1 MHCSKHLKK
10 NFIQPPIKIIQV
22 TIFFFFILLFCLTVV
37 SLFIT
42 LKLNSL
48 INSHLSHLPAHA
60 VAVSNSL
67 IVDRFCRPTPSP
79 ISQSVPLS
87 LSVTLT
93 SLSLS
98 ACRPTPSPIV
108 DPARRPTPSPIT
120 SLLARLV
127 RGMMFDFFFLLWV

>member
-1 MHCSKHLKK
+1 MHTMHCSKHLKK

-22 TIFFFFILLFCLTVV
+22 TIFFFFILLFYLTVV

-48 INSHLSHLPAHA
+48 INSHLSHLPAHS

-93 SLSLS
+93 FLSQLADPPQAPSSTQLADPPQALSPLSLS
-98 ACRPTPSPIV
+98 SPSPWNDV
-108 DPARRPTPSPIT
+108 
-120 SLLARLV
+120 
-127 RGMMFDFFFLLWV
+127 

>member
-22 TIFFFFILLFCLTVV
+22 TIFFFFILLFYLTVV

-60 VAVSNSL
+60 VAVSSSL
-67 IVDRFCRPTPSP
+67 ISDRFCRPTPSP

-98 ACRPTPSPIV
+98 LPTHPKPH
-108 DPARRPTPSPIT
+108 RRPSSPT
-120 SLLARLV
+120 HPKPYHLSLSARLV
-127 RGMMFDFFFLLWV
+127 RGMMFDFFFLLWD